1 MEHLTNYSFDIV
13 EPNQVR
19 TYTISLAYTDINEND
34 QCLFFYLNKNIIEQI
49 PGSKYRQNKFCLN
62 KITRLVT
69 IDH

>member
-34 QCLFFYLNKNIIEQI
+34 QCIFFYLNKNIIEQI
-49 PGSKYRQNKFCLN
+49 PGSKYRQK
-62 KITRLVT
+62 
-69 IDH
+69 